1 MFPTIARLQTLL
13 LYGILGAA
21 VITTMAWMAV
31 LGYGLVT
38 LLLRIFLLEIRSAM
52 CLALEVPQSSA
63 FIYSASQWQCGRLR
77 RAVLFFGNDWTLQL
91 VATGKENGKG

>member
-1 MFPTIARLQTLL
+1 MFATIARLQTLL

-38 LLLRIFLLEIRSAM
+38 LLLRIFL
-52 CLALEVPQSSA
+52 
-63 FIYSASQWQCGRLR
+63 
-77 RAVLFFGNDWTLQL
+77 
-91 VATGKENGKG
+91 

>member
-38 LLLRIFLLEIRSAM
+38 LLLRIFLLDIRSAM
-52 CLALEVPQSSA
+52 CHVSLAWKISEQRADQETASTRSS
-63 FIYSASQWQCGRLR
+63 IISRVNH
-77 RAVLFFGNDWTLQL
+77 RACVLG
-91 VATGKENGKG
+91 